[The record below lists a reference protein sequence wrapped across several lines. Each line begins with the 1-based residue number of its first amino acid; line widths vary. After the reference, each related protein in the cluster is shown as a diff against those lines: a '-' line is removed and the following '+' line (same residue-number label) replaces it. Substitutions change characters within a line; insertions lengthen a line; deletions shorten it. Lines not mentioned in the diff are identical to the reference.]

1 MIICFAEFPNCS
13 LGILYN
19 LVWALTNPVLNHTA
33 DAGALRYFFPG
44 RIYQTDSLM
53 IQLPRKIS

>member
-13 LGILYN
+13 QGILYN
-19 LVWALTNPVLNHTA
+19 LVWAPRNPVLNHTA

-44 RIYQTDSLM
+44 RIDRTDSLM
-53 IQLPRKIS
+53 IQIPRRIF